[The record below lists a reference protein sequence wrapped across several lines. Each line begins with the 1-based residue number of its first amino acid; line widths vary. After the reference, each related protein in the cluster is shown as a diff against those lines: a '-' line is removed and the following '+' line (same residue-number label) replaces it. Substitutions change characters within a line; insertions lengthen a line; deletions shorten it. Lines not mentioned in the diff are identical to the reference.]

1 MIRHP
6 KAASLHSEKDLRSD
20 RGSQSR
26 LKLGVVK
33 GSAPM
38 FSGWTLSDEIAAITS
53 GAAGLQFIALILTV
67 GVMIRNGRRQLRA
80 YVNVTKVTG
89 WNDGRHTFTIEIK
102 NYGQTPAYHMRT
114 DCAVVLTD
122 YPLVQ
127 ELMLPANPTFTGP
140 CIAAPGAESHIVI
153 EVEPLFPDD
162 ELDRVLDGKKAI
174 FIFGKITYIDA
185 FNSHRWTLFRH
196 MLGGDAFLK
205 QSGNCAH
212 AREGN
217 DAN

>member
-1 MIRHP
+1 LCDCRRRTTQEERGVP
-6 KAASLHSEKDLRSD
+6 ASSIGRAW
-20 RGSQSR
+20 RR
-26 LKLGVVK
+26 
-33 GSAPM
+33 A
-38 FSGWTLSDEIAAITS
+38 TA
-53 GAAGLQFIALILTV
+53 GAQ
-67 GVMIRNGRRQLRA
+67 RNGRRQLRA

-122 YPLVQ
+122 FPLVQ
-127 ELMLPANPTFTGP
+127 ELRLPADPTFLTGP
-140 CIAAPGAESHIVI
+140 GVAAPGAESHIVV
-153 EVEPLFPDD
+153 EVKPPLSDD
-162 ELDRVLDGKKAI
+162 ELDRVRDGEKAI
-174 FIFGKITYIDA
+174 FIFGRITYVDA
-185 FNSHRWTLFRH
+185 FNSNRWTLFRY

-205 QSGNCAH
+205 KSGNCAH